1 MKIFHFYRCYPILL
15 WLLSACL
22 VSGYYFGTNQ
32 RIRSVRLNAL
42 MRTKKINSFQDFK
55 QLPSWLVESCLR
67 LNFTTPTDVQ
77 AKSLPSLLQGKDVVL
92 QAQTGSG
99 KTLAYSLPL
108 LAKIDPNRASIQG
121 VVIVPTRELSIQVTG
136 VLKQLT
142 ATAPE
147 KYLIMSVMEGS
158 NNRRQQLWAVA
169 EPPQII
175 VGNPQSLLKLVDNGR
190 LRMNSINFIVID
202 EVDVS
207 LLGHESKQEL
217 HRLLSRHLSNTFL
230 DPHELD
236 DENPHTKIKENIVF
250 RDHAKDKREVEAYK
264 SSRQTVLCSATIPQ
278 RKYFAD
284 LCYRNGWTETVPE
297 LINVSEDQL
306 IHDSVQHEFIQC
318 KIEER
323 ISLTAYLLKKEFIQ
337 SSSSTTL
344 PSTDEQDFPQCIVFI
359 DNEQYAESYK
369 KFLLKSFP
377 LPFQEKSF
385 ITTLTSEMNIDERRI
400 ALETFRQGKSRI
412 LLCSDIASRGIDIP
426 NTRLVIQMAL
436 PLTADQYLHR
446 AGRTGRL
453 GRPGKVIVLSQPEE
467 DFVIQRFSNALGI
480 KMIQRKLQARQQV
493 GS

>member
-1 MKIFHFYRCYPILL
+1 M
-15 WLLSACL
+15 
-22 VSGYYFGTNQ
+22 
-32 RIRSVRLNAL
+32 
-42 MRTKKINSFQDFK
+42 
-55 QLPSWLVESCLR
+55 
-67 LNFTTPTDVQ
+67 
-77 AKSLPSLLQGKDVVL
+77 
-92 QAQTGSG
+92 
-99 KTLAYSLPL
+99 
-108 LAKIDPNRASIQG
+108 
-121 VVIVPTRELSIQVTG
+121 
-136 VLKQLT
+136 
-142 ATAPE
+142 
-147 KYLIMSVMEGS
+147 
-158 NNRRQQLWAVA
+158 
-169 EPPQII
+169 
-175 VGNPQSLLKLVDNGR
+175 
-190 LRMNSINFIVID
+190 
-202 EVDVS
+202 
-207 LLGHESKQEL
+207 
-217 HRLLSRHLSNTFL
+217 
-230 DPHELD
+230 
-236 DENPHTKIKENIVF
+236 
-250 RDHAKDKREVEAYK
+250 
-264 SSRQTVLCSATIPQ
+264 
-278 RKYFAD
+278 
-284 LCYRNGWTETVPE
+284 
-297 LINVSEDQL
+297 INVSEDQL

-436 PLTADQYLHR
+436 PFTADQYLHR